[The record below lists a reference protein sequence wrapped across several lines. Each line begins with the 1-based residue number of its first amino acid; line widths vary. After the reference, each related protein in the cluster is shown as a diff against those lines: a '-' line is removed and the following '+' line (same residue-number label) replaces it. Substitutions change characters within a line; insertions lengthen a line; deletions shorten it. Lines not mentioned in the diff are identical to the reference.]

1 MAAVTRPLMSV
12 GRICDEGHEVLFNN
26 ISAVVRDSGVTAICR
41 FTRQPG
47 GLYVAKMKLRSP
59 MVLSGRNELWVTGPS
74 DVLKTR
80 TYCVQ

>member
-1 MAAVTRPLMSV
+1 MVH
-12 GRICDEGHEVLFNN
+12 GRHSEYDYEGHEVLFNN
-26 ISAVVRDSGVTAICR
+26 VSAVVRDSGGVEICR
-41 FTRQPG
+41 FTRQAG

-59 MVLSGRNELWVTGPS
+59 MVLSGRNELWVIGPS